1 MYMENKNL
9 YMDANSRIAIRRC
22 GCIFNA
28 SARLLWCRRF
38 CALFFSAAVLRTCAT
53 YCGDVVSGGTGL
65 RVRAIFC
72 GAAVSGGAA
81 AQARS
86 LTGPTGRR
94 LPARST
100 ICRRPY
106 DTAPS
111 VRPTCRFSSAYD
123 RAFSAWRAGCRSA
136 LLLYITVVSP

>member
-1 MYMENKNL
+1 MENKNL

-22 GCIFNA
+22 GCVFNA
-28 SARLLWCRRF
+28 STRDLLRCRRF
-38 CALFFSAAVLRTCAT
+38 CALFFSTDVLRTCAT

-94 LPARST
+94 LPGRST
-100 ICRRPY
+100 TCRRPY

-111 VRPTCRFSSAYD
+111 VRPTCRFSSAYV
-123 RAFSAWRAGCRSA
+123 RAFSAWKSGYRSA